1 MNKLQ
6 AVAAVA
12 ALAGGMGASSL
23 AQAGD
28 NGVYLG
34 IGAGSVEANVTKETA
49 RNLANDFDGKDAAY
63 KFIVGVR
70 PLDWLGAEV
79 SYMDLGK
86 VDSGPLASDSTGIS
100 GYAVGFAS
108 VGPVIDLFAKG
119 GVVNWKS
126 KITSSGSK
134 LFDRDGTDLAYGGGI
149 IVHVLSVSVRAEYEH
164 FEIDDGANL
173 LSVGL
178 TYTFL

>member
-6 AVAAVA
+6 AVAVIF
-12 ALAGGMGASSL
+12 ALGASSF
-23 AQAGD
+23 AHASD
-28 NGVYLG
+28 NGIYLG
-34 IGAGSVEANVTKETA
+34 ASAGGVKASVTKDTA
-49 RNLANDFDGKDAAY
+49 KNLANDFDGKDAAY
-63 KFIVGVR
+63 KVILGVR

-86 VDSGPLASDSTGIS
+86 VDSGPLASDSTGVS

-108 VGPVIDLFAKG
+108 VGPVVDLFAKG

-126 KITSSGSK
+126 KITSGSSK
-134 LFDRDGTDLAYGGGI
+134 LFNRDGTDVAYGGGV
-149 IVHVLSVSVRAEYEH
+149 IVHVLSLSVRAEYEH
-164 FEIDDGANL
+164 FEIDAGANL

>member
-6 AVAAVA
+6 VVALIA
-12 ALAGGMGASSL
+12 ALGASSF
-23 AQAGD
+23 AQASD
-28 NGVYLG
+28 NGIYLG
-34 IGAGSVEANVTKETA
+34 VGAGSVKASVSKETTK
-49 RNLANDFDGKDAAY
+49 NLADDFEGKDAAY
-63 KFIVGVR
+63 KVILGIR

-86 VDSGPLASDSTGIS
+86 PDSGVLAADATGIS

-108 VGPVIDLFAKG
+108 VGPLVDLFAKG
-119 GVVNWKS
+119 GLVNWKS
-126 KITSSGSK
+126 KITSGSSE
-134 LFDRDGTDLAYGGGI
+134 LFDRDGTDVAYGGGL
-149 IVHVLSVSVRAEYEH
+149 IVHVGSLSVRAEYEH

-178 TYTFL
+178 TWTFL